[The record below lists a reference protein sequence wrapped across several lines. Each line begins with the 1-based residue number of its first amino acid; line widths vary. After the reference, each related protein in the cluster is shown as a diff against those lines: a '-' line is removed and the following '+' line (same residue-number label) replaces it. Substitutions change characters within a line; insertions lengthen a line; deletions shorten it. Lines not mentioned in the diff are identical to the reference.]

1 MALLFP
7 QGADDI
13 IDKFAGVGANTGTHL
28 SFDIF
33 FNVSG
38 KGDCHGATLF
48 LLVTLCK
55 RLFLE
60 VHVFFAFSRSSAINP
75 LYLPGPSSKHS
86 PMPSFGRALILAG
99 LLLGCI
105 GFAAVGASAPA
116 YIVDPAP
123 SGLPQSS
130 VIAMALARDGY
141 LWLGTLN
148 GLARFDGNRFEV
160 FTEWNTPGLNSSK
173 IVRLLADGRG
183 GLWVGTGGGGAN
195 YIKEGRVT
203 KLDLRG
209 DGPGAQIAS
218 ACEDITGAVWLYT
231 VDGRLARC
239 RDGVV
244 EYVGVPPTGPS
255 VGRSVISEPA
265 GQIWVGADTNL
276 FRVMSDLSSPA
287 FELLLKSNVVSGK
300 LDFLLASRKGGF
312 WEFANNRIR
321 KLQSNLVERDFGA
334 YPWSTNRIMSALEDH
349 AGHLVVGTQ
358 NGGVFRWD
366 ADGQSHRVPGL
377 SHDTALSLG
386 EDREGNL
393 WVGTDGGGLNRVKLN
408 PFSVAEASRG
418 YVVQSA
424 CDDSDGGL
432 WLGFNGGGAR
442 HWKNDAW
449 QNYGERE
456 GLTAADGVSQ
466 PNFSTVL
473 VDRQQ
478 RVWVGTR
485 DAGLFQ
491 FVGGR
496 FQPVRDVRL
505 LGRNVSALHQDRSGR
520 LWVGTDAGLA
530 RWDEL
535 EWRWFDQASGLTG
548 NEITAIADDAEGN
561 LWFGTARAGLNRWRD
576 GKFASFS
583 GTNGP
588 PCENITSLCVDHDGG
603 LWVGT
608 GNGLGHFFAGRW
620 SRFTAKDGLTSDS
633 INYLIEDDLDNL
645 WIGSN
650 AGLMRIARKSLAR
663 AAFDKTAT
671 IACRAYGPGD
681 GLPTSE
687 CTQGSQPAACRTRD
701 GRLWFPT
708 IRGLVTVNPAQ
719 LLPNTNVP
727 PVAIESVLLD
737 DKEQNT
743 NTLHANWSRDI
754 VVPAG
759 SERLEIHYTSL
770 SLGAPDRAR
779 FRYRMEGH
787 ETQWTEAGG
796 LREAHY
802 QKLPARRYR
811 FQVTACN
818 EDGVWNPKPAT
829 VAILVLPPFWQE
841 WWFITI
847 TGLCVLGAVVGVVH
861 FISTQKLQ
869 RQLAELKQHEALEKE
884 RARIARDLHDQLG
897 ANLTQVA
904 LLGEMAEA
912 DKHLP
917 EAIEGHAK
925 QISQTARETARALDE
940 IVWAAN
946 PSNDTLEGL
955 VNYACKY
962 AQDYLELAGLRY
974 RLEVPAQLP
983 AQIIAPDLRHN
994 IFLAFKEAVNN
1005 VVKHAHAA
1013 EVKIRLRLAP
1023 TSFTLE
1029 IEDNGRGPGEAA
1041 TKTGRNGLR
1050 NMRKRMEDVGG
1061 AFEMGP
1067 GAQNGTL
1074 IRLTAPIGKH

>member
-1 MALLFP
+1 
-7 QGADDI
+7 
-13 IDKFAGVGANTGTHL
+13 
-28 SFDIF
+28 
-33 FNVSG
+33 
-38 KGDCHGATLF
+38 
-48 LLVTLCK
+48 
-55 RLFLE
+55 
-60 VHVFFAFSRSSAINP
+60 
-75 LYLPGPSSKHS
+75 
-86 PMPSFGRALILAG
+86 MPNFGRVLILAG
-99 LLLGCI
+99 LWLG
-105 GFAAVGASAPA
+105 GLAFTAVGASAPA

-130 VIAMALARDGY
+130 VIAMAQARDGY

-173 IVRLLADGRG
+173 IVRLLADRQG
-183 GLWVGTGGGGAN
+183 GLWVGAGGGGVN
-195 YIKEGRVT
+195 FIREGRVT
-203 KLDLRG
+203 DLNLG
-209 DGPGAQIAS
+209 GAGPGAEVAS
-218 ACEDITGAVWLYT
+218 MCEDATGAIWLYT
-231 VDGRLARC
+231 VDGRLVRC
-239 RDGVV
+239 RNGVV
-244 EYVGVPPTGPS
+244 ENVWPVAPGFS
-255 VGRSVISEPA
+255 VCRAVISDPS
-265 GQIWVGADTNL
+265 GQIWIGADTKL
-276 FRVMSDLSSPA
+276 FSLESDLSA
-287 FELLLKSNVVSGK
+287 TGFELLLKPHLLPGK

-312 WEFANNRIR
+312 WEFANGRIL
-321 KLQSNLVERDFGA
+321 KMQTNVVERDFGA

-366 ADGQSHRVPGL
+366 ADGQSHRVLGL
-377 SHDTALSLG
+377 SHGTALSLG

-393 WVGTDGGGLNRVKLN
+393 WVGTDGGGLNRVKRN
-408 PFSVAEASRG
+408 PFSVAEVSRDK
-418 YVVQSA
+418 VVQSTCEDA
-424 CDDSDGGL
+424 EGGL
-432 WLGFNGGGAR
+432 WLGFNGEGAR
-442 HWKNDAW
+442 YWK
-449 QNYGERE
+449 
-456 GLTAADGVSQ
+456 DGVWQ
-466 PNFSTVL
+466 DYGGEQGLGPNFSTVL
-473 VDRQQ
+473 VDRQR

-485 DAGLFQ
+485 AAGLFPRGAGLFQ
-491 FVGGR
+491 FVDGR
-496 FQPVRDVRL
+496 FQPVRDRDARL
-505 LGRNVSALHQDRSGR
+505 LGRNITALHQDRSGR
-520 LWVGTDAGLA
+520 IWVGTDAGLA
-530 RWDEL
+530 CWDEHD
-535 EWRWFDQASGLTG
+535 WRWFDRDSGLTA

-576 GKFASFS
+576 GQFTSFP

-588 PCENITSLCVDHDGG
+588 PCENITSLCVDRDGG

-608 GNGLGHFFAGRW
+608 GNGLGRFFAGRW
-620 SRFTAKDGLTSDS
+620 SRFSTKDGLTSDS
-633 INYLIEDDLDNL
+633 INYLIEDEQDNL

-650 AGLMRIARKSLAR
+650 AGLMRIARKSLASS
-663 AAFDKTAT
+663 AFDKTAM

-743 NTLHANWSRDI
+743 NALHANWSQDI

-759 SERLEIHYTSL
+759 NERLEIHYTSL
-770 SLGAPDRAR
+770 SLGAPERAR
-779 FRYRMEGH
+779 FKYRMEGY
-787 ETQWTEAGG
+787 ETKWTEAGG
-796 LREAHY
+796 QRKAGY
-802 QKLPARRYR
+802 PKLPAGRYR

-841 WWFITI
+841 WWFITL

-869 RQLAELKQHEALEKE
+869 RQLAELKQQEALEKE

-904 LLGEMAEA
+904 LLGEMAET

-917 EAIEGHAK
+917 DEIEAHAK
-925 QISQTARETARALDE
+925 QIAQTARETSRALDE

-955 VNYACKY
+955 IAYASKY

-994 IFLAFKEAVNN
+994 IFLAFKESVNN
-1005 VVKHAHAA
+1005 VVKHAQAS

-1023 TSFTLE
+1023 MTFTLE

-1061 AFEMGP
+1061 AFVMAPGP
-1067 GAQNGTL
+1067 QSGTL
-1074 IRLTAPIGKH
+1074 IRLTAPLGKH

>member
-1 MALLFP
+1 MS
-7 QGADDI
+7 
-13 IDKFAGVGANTGTHL
+13 V
-28 SFDIF
+28 
-33 FNVSG
+33 
-38 KGDCHGATLF
+38 
-48 LLVTLCK
+48 
-55 RLFLE
+55 
-60 VHVFFAFSRSSAINP
+60 INP
-75 LYLPGPSSKHS
+75 LYLAGTTSKHS
-86 PMPSFGRALILAG
+86 PVPNVGRALILAG
-99 LLLGCI
+99 LWLGGL
-105 GFAAVGASAPA
+105 GFTVVGVSAPA

-130 VIAMALARDGY
+130 VIAMAQTRDGY

-160 FTEWNTPGLNSSK
+160 FTEWNTPGLISSK
-173 IVRLLADGRG
+173 IVRLFADRQG
-183 GLWVGTGGGGAN
+183 GLWVGAGGGGVN
-195 YIKEGRVT
+195 FIKDGQDA
-203 KLDLRG
+203 KLDLG
-209 DGPGAQIAS
+209 GGGPGAEIAS
-218 ACEDITGAVWLYT
+218 VCEDVTGAVWFYT

-239 RDGVV
+239 RGGKV
-244 EYVGVPPTGPS
+244 ENVWPVAPGFS
-255 VGRSVISEPA
+255 VCRAVISEPS
-265 GQIWVGADTNL
+265 GQIWIGTDAKL
-276 FRVMSDLSSPA
+276 FSLESDLSASA
-287 FELLLKSNVVSGK
+287 FELLLKSHPLPGK

-312 WEFANNRIR
+312 WEFAKGRIFKR
-321 KLQSNLVERDFGA
+321 RTNVVERDFGA
-334 YPWSTNRIMSALEDH
+334 YPWGAARIMSALEDH
-349 AGHLVVGTQ
+349 AGQLVVGTQ

-408 PFSVAEASRG
+408 PFSLAAAARSN
-418 YVVQSA
+418 VVQSTSVDA
-424 CDDSDGGL
+424 NGGL
-432 WLGFNGGGAR
+432 WLGFNGEGAR
-442 HWKNDAW
+442 YWKDDAW
-449 QNYGERE
+449 QDYGAEQ
-456 GLTAADGVSQ
+456 GLG

-473 VDRQQ
+473 VDHQQ

-485 DAGLFQ
+485 GAGLFQ

-496 FQPVRDVRL
+496 FQPASYARL

-530 RWDEL
+530 CWDEH
-535 EWRWFDQASGLTG
+535 EWRWFDQASGLSG
-548 NEITAIADDAEGN
+548 KEITAIADDAEGN
-561 LWFGTARAGLNRWRD
+561 VWFGTARAGLNRWRD
-576 GKFASFS
+576 GKFTSFP

-588 PCENITSLCVDHDGG
+588 PCENITSLWVDRDGG

-620 SRFTAKDGLTSDS
+620 SRFTTKNGLTSDS
-633 INYLIEDDLDNL
+633 INYLIEDEQDNL

-650 AGLMRIARKSLAR
+650 AGLMRLARKSLANS
-663 AAFDKTAT
+663 AFDQTAT
-671 IACRAYGPGD
+671 LACRAYGIGD

-719 LLPNTNVP
+719 LRPNTNVP
-727 PVAIESVLLD
+727 PVAIESVRLD
-737 DKEQNT
+737 DQEQNT
-743 NTLHANWSRDI
+743 NVLQANWARDI

-759 SERLEIHYTSL
+759 VERLEIHYTSL
-770 SLGAPDRAR
+770 SLAAPKQAR
-779 FRYRMEGH
+779 FKYRMGGH
-787 ETQWTEAGG
+787 ETTWTEAGD

-802 QKLPARRYR
+802 QKLPAGRYR

-818 EDGVWNPKPAT
+818 EDGVWNPTPAT
-829 VAILVLPPFWQE
+829 LAIVVLPPFWQE

-847 TGLCVLGAVVGVVH
+847 TGLLLLGAVVGVVH

-869 RQLAELKQHEALEKE
+869 RQLAELQQHETLERE

-904 LLGEMAEA
+904 LLGEMAET
-912 DKHLP
+912 DKNLP
-917 EAIEGHAK
+917 DEIEGYAR
-925 QISQTARETARALDE
+925 QIAQTARETSRALDE

-946 PSNDTLEGL
+946 PLNDTLEGL
-955 VNYACKY
+955 INYTCKY
-962 AQDYLELAGLRY
+962 AQDYLELASLRY

-983 AQIIAPDLRHN
+983 AQNIAPDLRHN
-994 IFLAFKEAVNN
+994 IFLAFKESVNN
-1005 VVKHAHAA
+1005 VVKHAQAS
-1013 EVKIRLRLAP
+1013 EVKIRLRLTP
-1023 TSFTLE
+1023 TTFTLE

-1050 NMRKRMEDVGG
+1050 NMRQRMEDVGG
-1061 AFEMGP
+1061 AFGMTP
-1067 GAQNGTL
+1067 GAQSGTL
-1074 IRLTAPIGKH
+1074 IRLTAPLGKH